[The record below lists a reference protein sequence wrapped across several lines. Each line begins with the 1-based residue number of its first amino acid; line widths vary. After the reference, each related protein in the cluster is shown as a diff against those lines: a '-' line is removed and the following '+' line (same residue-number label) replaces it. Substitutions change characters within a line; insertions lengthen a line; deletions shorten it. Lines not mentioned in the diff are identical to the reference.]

1 MKICL
6 LYINYN
12 GSKVL
17 EKNLLQIT
25 RGCSGTQIDIFVTD
39 DNSSDN
45 SWEIIKKFKVYKT
58 KNKSKNRGF
67 ASNVNNGLKFS
78 CEVDNYDF
86 FIVSNSDLNFELIDF
101 KYLKKIIS
109 KSVVTFPKMGILG
122 FKEVN
127 SLNLFEKS
135 NIEIDINQVSDVSGC
150 FFVITKRLINKIGY
164 LDEEYYMYGE
174 DNDYFFR
181 CKSNNFLILR
191 SSYNIL
197 HFSEGSSENHLKT
210 SWLVYRNAGLFSIKN
225 LRLISSFRYFFSF
238 IYIIYNPL
246 LKPTHPSVIRIK
258 RSGFFINNMFLL
270 ASVIWNLKRLIVIFF
285 KNKKP

>member
-17 EKNLLQIT
+17 EKNLLQIIQ
-25 RGCSGTQIDIFVTD
+25 GCSGTKIDIFVAD

-45 SWEIIKKFKVYKT
+45 SWEIIKRFKVYKT

-78 CEVDNYDF
+78 REVSDYDF

-101 KYLKKIIS
+101 HHINKIIS

-122 FKEVN
+122 FSEVN
-127 SLNLFEKS
+127 NLNLFENSK
-135 NIEIDINQVSDVSGC
+135 IENNVNEVSDLSGC
-150 FFVITKRLINKIGY
+150 FFVISMGLLNKIGY
-164 LDEEYYMYGE
+164 LDEEYFMYGE
-174 DNDYFFR
+174 DNDYFFK
-181 CKSNNFLILR
+181 CKNNNFLILQ

-197 HFSEGSSENHLKT
+197 HFSEGSSENNLKT
-210 SWLVYRNAGLFSIKN
+210 SWLVYRNAGLFAIKN
-225 LRLISSFRYFFSF
+225 LNLLSSFRYFFSF
-238 IYIIYNPL
+238 IRIIYNPFL
-246 LKPTHPSVIRIK
+246 QSKNPSVIRVK
-258 RSGFFINNMFLL
+258 RSGFFINNIFLL
-270 ASVIWNLKRLIVIFF
+270 ASIIWNLKRIIIIFF
-285 KNKKP
+285 KKQKL